1 MKARVGF
8 NQKGGALAWRCYGT
22 FQGSNKQ
29 DACIGSDGSLT
40 NKDRVINLIKI
51 NSNAVGMDSCFLFQ
65 NVMDV
70 SL

>member
-40 NKDRVINLIKI
+40 NKDRVIN
-51 NSNAVGMDSCFLFQ
+51 
-65 NVMDV
+65 
-70 SL
+70 